1 MLPHNNN
8 YYAYQGDPNRGNL
21 TFDVKVNVDLNSGK
35 VNLGVPNPAPPFMKK
50 PDIPVAYGDQVLA
63 VPHSS
68 YQSGYGAPYQVTQ
81 PTYHQVPQMWQPIPN
96 HGITQPYHHPSYN
109 PQQIEQSYI
118 MRYSDN
124 QKPKSAND
132 TYPDTSFSV
141 GI

>member
-8 YYAYQGDPNRGNL
+8 YYSYQGPPNRGNL

-35 VNLGVPNPAPPFMKK
+35 VNLGVPNPTPPFIKK
-50 PDIPVAYGDQVLA
+50 PDIPVVYGDQVLA
-63 VPHSS
+63 APHGS
-68 YQSGYGAPYQVTQ
+68 YQPGYGAPYQVNQ
-81 PTYHQVPQMWQPIPN
+81 PTLQQVPQMWQPTHN
-96 HGITQPYHHPSYN
+96 HNTITQPYHYPSYN

-118 MRYSDN
+118 MRYSD

-132 TYPDTSFSV
+132 TYPDTSFSM